1 MAVRIS
7 GVEPGS
13 PASHIRVHPGDQLLT
28 INGQDH
34 KMTYYDA
41 TGLL

>member
-28 INGQDH
+28 INGQEIEDVL
-34 KMTYYDA
+34 D
-41 TGLL
+41 